1 MNNLRYLPAE
11 VIGLRSGG
19 DRCGSA
25 WCAGC
30 GAGAVGGWGDGAGDV
45 GLSRLPSAFT
55 GASPAFC
62 WARRSCFRNFARRF
76 WNHTWKCER
85 LIINDLNCYSMMGTG
100 LSQNVNLSAWSP
112 SLDKTNNKPNIQT
125 YKPQYELMTDTNP
138 SSARIEA
145 SMFAGLSDISR

>member
-1 MNNLRYLPAE
+1 MKCFFTKSGMAFISSAPKFAICFNLKQTVFCMNPNRFKRKVKDSRLQHISKKYQPNMINHLRYLPDE

-30 GAGAVGGWGDGAGDV
+30 GAGAGGGCGEEAGDV

-62 WARRSCFRNFARRF
+62 WARRSCLRNFARRF
-76 WNHTWKCER
+76 WNHT
-85 LIINDLNCYSMMGTG
+85 
-100 LSQNVNLSAWSP
+100 
-112 SLDKTNNKPNIQT
+112 
-125 YKPQYELMTDTNP
+125 
-138 SSARIEA
+138 
-145 SMFAGLSDISR
+145 